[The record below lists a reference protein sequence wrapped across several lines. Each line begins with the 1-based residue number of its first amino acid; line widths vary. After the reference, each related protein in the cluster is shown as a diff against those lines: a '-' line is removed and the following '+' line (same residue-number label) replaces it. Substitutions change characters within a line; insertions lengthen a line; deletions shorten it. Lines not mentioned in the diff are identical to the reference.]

1 MSQDRSSSSPPS
13 RPAPALI
20 ASLGDGR
27 RRTVRLDPNRI
38 LLAIV
43 VFTAVFSL
51 GLWAKTQ
58 LEAHREVTVIIGAGD
73 AGGESFAIVEAIAEL
88 AERYDPLLD
97 IIVAET
103 GGSTANVDLLSRGL
117 IDAAAVQENVSI
129 TPDIRLMTRIYPD
142 AFQLIARA
150 DAGIDSVSDLAGKT
164 IALSGTSLSQRKAF
178 GDLIGHYG
186 LLESDMRLIPMSE
199 AGAAWELDKGGIDAK
214 FTIRAPGNREL
225 RDTVRGTDV
234 VFVPIRQADALRLNE
249 STIQPGIIPRG
260 SYQGNPPV
268 PPRDLETAVVNRILV
283 TSVNEDA
290 DIVERLT
297 RLIYDHRR
305 ELTEATPLVG
315 FMETDTAQLATSTL
329 PLHDG
334 ARRYYERDNP
344 TFLQENV
351 EVLAFYLTVLAGVVS
366 LMLRLNDRRQKSRS
380 DGYTREIIR
389 VYNDAVDDPAPD
401 LTRYRNR
408 MMDIFSRVIRDA
420 ESGMMSSNGFDFL
433 SFTWDEMND
442 AIVEVVATKTRDTAR
457 ERERN
462 ASVKL
467 EGAAQ

>member
-1 MSQDRSSSSPPS
+1 MAKPPPIIS
-13 RPAPALI
+13 ALT
-20 ASLGDGR
+20 AQGR

-38 LLAIV
+38 LLAIL
-43 VFTAVFSL
+43 VFTAAFSL
-51 GLWAKTQ
+51 GLFAKAQ
-58 LEAHREVTVIIGAGD
+58 LEAHREVTVVIGAGD
-73 AGGESFAIVEAIAEL
+73 AGGESFAIVEAIEEL
-88 AERYDPLLD
+88 ARRYDPLLH

-103 GGSTANVDLLSRGL
+103 GGSTANIDLLSRGL

-150 DAGIDSVSDLAGKT
+150 DSGIRSVSDLGGRT
-164 IALSGTSLSQRKAF
+164 VALSGTSVSQRKAF
-178 GDLIGHYG
+178 TDLIGHYG
-186 LLESDMRLIPMSE
+186 LSEDDMRLIPMSE

-225 RDTVRGTDV
+225 RETVQGKDV
-234 VFVPIRQADALRLNE
+234 VFIPIRQADALRLNE

-268 PPRDLETAVVNRILV
+268 PSEDLETAVVSRILV
-283 TSVNEDA
+283 TSELEDP

-315 FMETDTAQLATSTL
+315 FMETDTASLATSTL

-380 DGYTREIIR
+380 DGYTREIIA
-389 VYNDAVDDPAPD
+389 VYNDAVDDPRPR
-401 LTRYRNR
+401 LTHYRNR

-420 ESGMMSSNGFDFL
+420 ESGMMSSTGFDFL

-442 AIVEVVATKTRDTAR
+442 AIVEVVNTKKQERQEAEARGEVFEPAR
-457 ERERN
+457 E
-462 ASVKL
+462 AVS
-467 EGAAQ
+467 